1 MVKIEIDTNEFNY
14 KDDGISE
21 LESIITLLN
30 SIIMNIKKEKKDR
43 EVARQESRIKS
54 TKARKDKKVIVISA
68 DKDIDE

>member
-14 KDDGISE
+14 KDDGIFE

-30 SIIMNIKKEKKDR
+30 SIIMNIKKEKEDR

-54 TKARKDKKVIVISA
+54 TKARKDKKLIVISE

>member
-21 LESIITLLN
+21 LESIITLLK
-30 SIIMNIKKEKKDR
+30 SIIMNIIKEKEDR
-43 EVARQESRIKS
+43 KVARIKS
-54 TKARKDKKVIVISA
+54 TKARKNEKVIVISA